1 MDDPRNQDAHERV
14 IGGYRLLR
22 SLGRG
27 GFGEVFLGEAEDGGR
42 AAVKLLHVS
51 WSGDQDMRRRFAAE
65 VEQARR
71 VSEFCVARILDADL
85 EAEQPWIASEYI
97 DGPTLQDSVQ
107 TEGPRSGSELQRL
120 AVSTATAL
128 AAIHA
133 AGVVHRDLKPDNI
146 MLASDGPRVIDFG
159 IARAVEAT
167 SVTASGVV
175 GTIGYMAPEQL
186 EGARLTAAVDVFS
199 WAAVM
204 VFAATGREAFP
215 APTQAARIARILAG
229 TPDLEGVEGPLV
241 DVLAGCLNKDA
252 DARPDASTLLRH
264 LIAGPTGGT
273 TPTGARPAPPTP
285 AAVEARDATTVTPA
299 PDAMTR
305 VGVDR
310 TRVAEHPPAGVVP
323 VDPTRVARVDP
334 TRVAGVDPGG
344 TAGPGAAAGRAPAMT
359 PPGRPSPA
367 PPHGGTA
374 GSGSYPVG
382 SSFSAAQTQDPVAHP
397 QNQGAPFGAPNTP
410 APSGLAPPYHFA
422 GARFQDAGTLAETM
436 QRDWS
441 AAVRV
446 FNDPAERAVLG
457 AWIMDDLGDTTIDRS
472 LFRRQVGDA
481 NLAVASF
488 VSQLRPDLPPVFRG
502 RAVAMSDLRSLF
514 ADPRPLLT
522 GAPRANEMVLLARP
536 ELLRILGAHQS
547 PEPGAHHRLAEDLDG
562 AERAG
567 NALCAR
573 LAEEL
578 EGWRST
584 RVTVN
589 PALVMAFLLNPDQM
603 TPPGDGRDSAVA
615 DWVDILW
622 RSVIGAELP
631 DSAGYAAAVH
641 AALPT
646 VQALA
651 RQRHYWESRHSEVS
665 GAHEALEDK
674 VTFQQRMHRAAQA
687 CKYGIVALPVGFV
700 LGLADGGGF
709 AEFLFGLG
717 VLALVGAVGVSVT
730 NWVMCGGA
738 ARRAQRVMEL
748 QHSRQQLPQLNHG
761 VGRIRSDLE
770 RARRIT
776 SG

>member
-1 MDDPRNQDAHERV
+1 MDDPRSQDTHQSV

-27 GFGEVFLGEAEDGGR
+27 GFGEVFLGETEDGSR

-51 WSGDQDMRRRFAAE
+51 WAGDQDMRRRFAAE

-85 EAEQPWIASEYI
+85 EAERPWIASEFI

-107 TEGPRSGSELQRL
+107 EEGPRSGSELHRL

-128 AAIHA
+128 AAIHS

-146 MLASDGPRVIDFG
+146 MLAADGPRVIDFG

-215 APTQAARIARILAG
+215 APTQASRIARILGGA
-229 TPDLEGVEGPLV
+229 PDLDGVARPLA
-241 DVLAGCLNKDA
+241 DVLAACLNKDA
-252 DARPDASTLLRH
+252 DARPDAPALLQR
-264 LIAGPTGGT
+264 LIAGPAGGT
-273 TPTGARPAPPTP
+273 PPAGVRQVPPAPAEGT
-285 AAVEARDATTVTPA
+285 DATMVTPA
-299 PDAMTR
+299 PDTMTR

-310 TRVAEHPPAGVVP
+310 TRVAEHPPNGVAP
-323 VDPTRVARVDP
+323 IDPTRVARVDS
-334 TRVAGVDPGG
+334 TRVGGTDSAG
-344 TAGPGAAAGRAPAMT
+344 TAGTR
-359 PPGRPSPA
+359 
-367 PPHGGTA
+367 
-374 GSGSYPVG
+374 PVG
-382 SSFSAAQTQDPVAHP
+382 SAVSAAHAQGAITPSR
-397 QNQGAPFGAPNTP
+397 NQGAPSRVPSTP
-410 APSGLAPPYHFA
+410 PPSGFAPPYHFS
-422 GARFQDAGTLAETM
+422 GARFQDAGSLAEAM
-436 QRDWS
+436 QRDWA

-446 FNDPAERAVLG
+446 FNDPAERSVLG

-502 RAVAMSDLRSLF
+502 RTAAMSDLRSLF
-514 ADPRPLLT
+514 ADPRPLIT
-522 GAPRANEMVLLARP
+522 GAPQANEMVLLARP
-536 ELLRILGAHQS
+536 ELLRILDAHRG
-547 PEPGAHHRLAEDLDG
+547 PEPGAHRDLADDLDR
-562 AERAG
+562 AERVG
-567 NALCAR
+567 NSLCAR
-573 LAEEL
+573 LAQEL
-578 EGWRST
+578 DGWRSA

-589 PALVMAFLLNPDQM
+589 PALVMAFMLNPDRM

-641 AALPT
+641 ATMPT
-646 VQALA
+646 VHALA
-651 RQRHYWESRHSEVS
+651 RQRHYWEGRYSEVS
-665 GAHEALEDK
+665 ASHEALEDK
-674 VTFQQRMHRAAQA
+674 VTFQRRMHRAAQA

-709 AEFLFGLG
+709 ADFLFGLG
-717 VLALVGAVGVSVT
+717 VLALVGALGVTLT
-730 NWVMCGGA
+730 NRVMCGGA

-748 QHSRQQLPQLNHG
+748 QHSRQQLPQLTNG

-770 RARRIT
+770 RARQIT

>member
-1 MDDPRNQDAHERV
+1 MDDPRSQDTHQSV

-27 GFGEVFLGEAEDGGR
+27 GFGEVFLGEAEDGSR
-42 AAVKLLHVS
+42 AAVKLLHVG
-51 WSGDQDMRRRFAAE
+51 WAEDQDMRRRFAAE

-85 EAEQPWIASEYI
+85 ETERPWIASEFI

-107 TEGPRSGSELQRL
+107 DEGPRSGSELHRL

-128 AAIHA
+128 AAIHS

-146 MLASDGPRVIDFG
+146 MLAADGPRVIDFG

-215 APTQAARIARILAG
+215 APTQASRIARILGGA
-229 TPDLEGVEGPLV
+229 PDLDGVTRPLV
-241 DVLAGCLNKDA
+241 DVLAECLNKDA
-252 DARPDASTLLRH
+252 DARPDAPALLQR
-264 LIAGPTGGT
+264 LIAGPSGATS
-273 TPTGARPAPPTP
+273 PTGVRSVPS
-285 AAVEARDATTVTPA
+285 AVAEGSDATTVTPT
-299 PDAMTR
+299 PEAMTR

-310 TRVAEHPPAGVVP
+310 TRVAEHPPTDIAP

-334 TRVAGVDPGG
+334 TRVAGTGSAG
-344 TAGPGAAAGRAPAMT
+344 TVGARPAGSAVSAAHPQGAIAPSRSSGAPFRAPATPT
-359 PPGRPSPA
+359 PP
-367 PPHGGTA
+367 
-374 GSGSYPVG
+374 
-382 SSFSAAQTQDPVAHP
+382 
-397 QNQGAPFGAPNTP
+397 
-410 APSGLAPPYHFA
+410 GLAPPYHFA
-422 GARFQDAGTLAETM
+422 GSRFQDAGTLAEAM
-436 QRDWS
+436 QRDWA

-446 FNDPAERAVLG
+446 FNDPAERSVLG

-472 LFRRQVGDA
+472 LFRRQVDDA

-502 RAVAMSDLRSLF
+502 RAAALSDLRFLF

-522 GAPRANEMVLLARP
+522 GAPQANEMVLLARP
-536 ELLRILGAHQS
+536 ELLRILDAHRG
-547 PEPGAHHRLAEDLDG
+547 PEPGAHRALAENLDR
-562 AERAG
+562 AERVG

-573 LAEEL
+573 LAQEL
-578 EGWRST
+578 DGWRST

-589 PALVMAFLLNPDQM
+589 PALVMAFMLNPDRM

-641 AALPT
+641 AAMPT
-646 VQALA
+646 VHALA
-651 RQRHYWESRHSEVS
+651 RQRRYWEGRYSEVS
-665 GAHEALEDK
+665 ATHEALEDK
-674 VTFQQRMHRAAQA
+674 VTFQRRMHGALQA

-717 VLALVGAVGVSVT
+717 VLALVGALGVSLT
-730 NWVMCGGA
+730 NRVMCGGA

-748 QHSRQQLPQLNHG
+748 QHSRQQLPQLTTG

-770 RARRIT
+770 RARQIT

>member
-1 MDDPRNQDAHERV
+1 MDDLRSQDAHQSV

-27 GFGEVFLGEAEDGGR
+27 GFGEVFLGETADGSR
-42 AAVKLLHVS
+42 AAVKLLHVG
-51 WSGDQDMRRRFAAE
+51 WAGDQDMRRRFAAE

-85 EAEQPWIASEYI
+85 EAERPWIASEFI
-97 DGPTLQDSVQ
+97 DGPTLQDAVQ
-107 TEGPRSGSELQRL
+107 DEGPRSGSELHRL

-128 AAIHA
+128 AAIHS

-146 MLASDGPRVIDFG
+146 MLAADGPRVIDFG

-215 APTQAARIARILAG
+215 APTQASRIARILGGA
-229 TPDLEGVEGPLV
+229 PDLDGVARPLV
-241 DVLAGCLNKDA
+241 DVLADCLNKDA
-252 DARPDASTLLRH
+252 DARPDAPELLRR
-264 LIAGPTGGT
+264 LIAGPTGA
-273 TPTGARPAPPTP
+273 TPSPAARPVPPEP
-285 AAVEARDATTVTPA
+285 VEGLDATTVTPT

-310 TRVAEHPPAGVVP
+310 TRVAEHSPTGIAPVDPTGVAR
-323 VDPTRVARVDP
+323 VDPTRVARVDS
-334 TRVAGVDPGG
+334 TRVAGTDSAG
-344 TAGPGAAAGRAPAMT
+344 TAGTHPAGSAVSAAHAQGAITSSRNPSAPLRAPST
-359 PPGRPSPA
+359 PP
-367 PPHGGTA
+367 
-374 GSGSYPVG
+374 
-382 SSFSAAQTQDPVAHP
+382 
-397 QNQGAPFGAPNTP
+397 
-410 APSGLAPPYHFA
+410 PSGFAPPYHFS
-422 GARFQDAGTLAETM
+422 GARFQDVGTLAEAM
-436 QRDWS
+436 QRDWA

-446 FNDPAERAVLG
+446 FNDPAERSVLG

-502 RAVAMSDLRSLF
+502 RAAAMSDLRSLF

-522 GAPRANEMVLLARP
+522 GAPQANEMVLLARP
-536 ELLRILGAHQS
+536 ELLRILDAHRG
-547 PEPGAHHRLAEDLDG
+547 PEPGAHRDLAENLDR
-562 AERAG
+562 AERVG
-567 NALCAR
+567 NSLCAR
-573 LAEEL
+573 LAQEL
-578 EGWRST
+578 DGWRST

-589 PALVMAFLLNPDQM
+589 PALVMAFMLNPDRM
-603 TPPGDGRDSAVA
+603 TPPGDGRDGAVA

-641 AALPT
+641 AAMPT
-646 VQALA
+646 VHALA
-651 RQRHYWESRHSEVS
+651 RQRRYWEGRYSEVS
-665 GAHEALEDK
+665 ATHEALEDK
-674 VTFQQRMHRAAQA
+674 VTFQRRMHGAAQA

-717 VLALVGAVGVSVT
+717 VLALVGALGVNLT
-730 NWVMCGGA
+730 NRVMCGGA

-748 QHSRQQLPQLNHG
+748 QHSRQQLPQLTTG

-770 RARRIT
+770 RARQIT

>member
-1 MDDPRNQDAHERV
+1 MDDPRSQDTQERV
-14 IGGYRLLR
+14 VGGYRLLR

-27 GFGEVFLGEAEDGGR
+27 GFGEVFLGEAEDGTR

-71 VSEFCVARILDADL
+71 VSEFCVARILDADV
-85 EAEQPWIASEYI
+85 ETDRPWIASEYI

-107 TEGPRSGSELQRL
+107 NDGPRTGTELQRL

-128 AAIHA
+128 AAIHS

-146 MLASDGPRVIDFG
+146 MLAPDGPRVIDFG

-215 APTQAARIARILAG
+215 APTQAARIARILG
-229 TPDLEGVEGPLV
+229 GGPDMDGVGGPLG
-241 DVLAGCLNKDA
+241 DVLADCLAKVPE
-252 DARPDASTLLRH
+252 ARPDAATLLQR
-264 LIAGPTGGT
+264 LIAGPAHRTRAEGSG
-273 TPTGARPAPPTP
+273 PAPSV
-285 AAVEARDATTVTPA
+285 AADATTVTPS

-310 TRVAEHPPAGVVP
+310 TRVAGAPPTGIVP
-323 VDPTRVARVDP
+323 VDP
-334 TRVAGVDPGG
+334 TRVAGVDATGASASHAVASAADAGTPSHPQAPFTPSRAGTGPSGPSTSDPAVSSWHTPVPPGG
-344 TAGPGAAAGRAPAMT
+344 
-359 PPGRPSPA
+359 
-367 PPHGGTA
+367 
-374 GSGSYPVG
+374 
-382 SSFSAAQTQDPVAHP
+382 
-397 QNQGAPFGAPNTP
+397 
-410 APSGLAPPYHFA
+410 APPYHFA
-422 GARFQDAGTLAETM
+422 GARFHDPGGLAEAM
-436 QRDWS
+436 QRNWS

-446 FNDPAERAVLG
+446 FNDSTERAVLG
-457 AWIMDDLGDTTIDRS
+457 AWIIDDLDDSTVDRS

-488 VSQLRPDLPPVFRG
+488 VAQLRPDLPPVFRG
-502 RAVAMSDLRSLF
+502 RAVAMSDLRGRF

-522 GAPRANEMVLLARP
+522 GAPQANEMVLLARP
-536 ELLRILGAHQS
+536 HLLRILGSHHG
-547 PEPGAHHRLAEDLDG
+547 PEPGAHQRLADDLDR

-573 LAEEL
+573 LAEDL

-584 RVTVN
+584 QVTVN
-589 PALVMAFLLNPDQM
+589 PALVMAFLLNPDEIS
-603 TPPGDGRDSAVA
+603 PPADGRDRGVA

-622 RSVIGAELP
+622 RSVIGAEPP

-641 AALPT
+641 AAMPT

-651 RQRHYWESRHSEVS
+651 RQRRYWEGRYSEVS
-665 GAHEALEDK
+665 GAHSALEEK
-674 VTFQQRMHRAAQA
+674 VTFQRRMHRAAQW
-687 CKYGIVALPVGFV
+687 CKYGIVALPIGFV
-700 LGLADGGGF
+700 LGLAERGDL
-709 AEFLFGLG
+709 AATLVSVG
-717 VLALVGAVGVSVT
+717 VLALVGFLGITAT
-730 NWVMCGGA
+730 IWVMCGGA
-738 ARRAQRVMEL
+738 ARQAQRVMEL
-748 QHSRQQLPQLNHG
+748 KHSRQQLPQLTSG
-761 VGRIRSDLE
+761 VDRIRTDLD